1 MDTQANTSSAAPN
14 GAANGNGRVG
24 SAHPLAFLQR
34 LGQAA
39 FLYNA
44 RLVVRAICR
53 ARVEGVAHVPH
64 RGGLIVACNH
74 SSMADPTVLQSY
86 IPRHI
91 SYLMG
96 SKYFHIPILN
106 QFVRF
111 YGVLCIEENGLNK
124 RTLREA
130 EGLLHQGRAI
140 GIFPEGGISRD
151 GEVHPVQ
158 PGVAL
163 LAHRTGLPILPVG
176 MSGVE
181 RVLPPDTFRFRPA
194 IGETVDPTGLAR
206 RDITPRV
213 EQAIRS
219 AVDRARELLW

>member
-1 MDTQANTSSAAPN
+1 MAQT
-14 GAANGNGRVG
+14 V
-24 SAHPLAFLQR
+24 
-34 LGQAA
+34 

-44 RLVVRAICR
+44 RLLVRAICR
-53 ARVEGVAHVPH
+53 ARVEGAEHVPFG
-64 RGGLIVACNH
+64 GGLIIACNH
-74 SSMADPTVLQSY
+74 SSMADPTVLQAY

-91 SYLMG
+91 TYLMG
-96 SKYFHIPILN
+96 SKYYDVPIVN

-111 YGVLCIEENGLNK
+111 YGALCIEENGLNK
-124 RTLREA
+124 RTLRHA
-130 EGLLHQGRAI
+130 EELLHRGRAV

-151 GEVHPVQ
+151 GEVHPAQ

-163 LAHRTGLPILPVG
+163 LAHRTSLPILPVG

-181 RVLPPDTFRFRPA
+181 RILPPDTFRFRPA
-194 IGETVDPTGLAR
+194 RVGISIGEAIEPTGLAR

-213 EQAIRS
+213 EEAIRN